1 MACSDCDYCPDE
13 KRCEYAWQ
21 DSYCPVRAIFV
32 AKKLV
37 DEDFVKQCDRAYA
50 LFEKTY
56 EDDLRYLHDVMKEF
70 VENSKLE
77 LPDWY
82 DPVWYKED

>member
-13 KRCEYAWQ
+13 QRCEYAWQ
-21 DSYCPVRAIFV
+21 ESNCPVRAISV

-37 DEDFVKQCDRAYA
+37 DEGFVKQCDRVYA

-56 EDDLRYLHDVMKEF
+56 EDDLRYLHDVMTEF
-70 VENSKLE
+70 VETSKCD
-77 LPDWY
+77 LPEWY
-82 DPVWYKED
+82 DPARDEED